1 MLTKGFKID
10 CGAWQ
15 GRGLE
20 MPFKLDP
27 QAMKNVD
34 RMLQGMQ

>member
-1 MLTKGFKID
+1 MLTKSLKND

-15 GRGLE
+15 GRGFELL
-20 MPFKLDP
+20 FKLDP

-34 RMLQGMQ
+34 RMLRVMQ